1 MEAKD
6 FNKVSVEVQV
16 NGTVCDLSSLEL
28 RQSMFGHHTFTV
40 GVNYRAKEQGLWQF
54 SPEQILEQ
62 LGSPLSIHI
71 EDAEGASTDFEG
83 VIRKIDIG
91 GKASNQ
97 GVVMLYGGSPTVLM
111 TDDYSMASFVDT
123 DLASIV
129 QETITGIGY
138 KIEHKI
144 EPLNNCEIPYICR
157 YKESSYDFLSRLLS
171 ACGEWFF
178 YDGKKIIVG
187 FSAEQNSQEPVSLS
201 YRYDLDE
208 MKISSSLGNYDVEQY
223 DYDPTADRIEQW
235 PSYPDSKNPNKFTKK
250 AFSQSKS
257 IYGDYTVLPSRIP
270 VCHGTFNLME
280 NSVYAEHFGKLS
292 GGSMLEAKTRT
303 CKVGL
308 GKIVSVDVDPDLPE
322 FSRELGNYRIVEIVH
337 RYDDTKGSYE
347 NEIVGINA
355 DIDYLP
361 LRNVVPPIA
370 MPEVAKVVDNQ
381 DPKNMGRVKVQFV
394 WQQLEDHPQDKT
406 SGWLRVQ
413 TPHAGSS
420 EIVAKDRGFF
430 FIPEIDDQV
439 MVGYE
444 YGDPDRPFVMGSLY
458 HVNNTD
464 GMVGEN
470 TLKALRTRSG
480 HILEFNDDEGG
491 DWGITISDVNGNVIN
506 INTGQKSIN
515 ISSLEE
521 INIVSKNILLE
532 ASENIRVVTGQNYE
546 STIGENVVN
555 DVAGDCS
562 QTIGGDMK
570 SSVTGKETIETGK
583 DLQLAVADKLKVEVS
598 AKATVEVG
606 GEANIHS
613 DGKMYITS
621 SQPVNIAKK

>member
-1 MEAKD
+1 M
-6 FNKVSVEVQV
+6 

-91 GKASNQ
+91 GKESNQ

-157 YKESSYDFLSRLLS
+157 YKESSYGFLSRLLS

-187 FSAEQNSQEPVSLS
+187 FSAEQNAQEPVSLS

-257 IYGDYTVLPSRIP
+257 IYGDYTILPSKIP

-420 EIVAKDRGFF
+420 EMVAKDRGFF

-491 DWGITISDVNGNVIN
+491 DWGITIKDAEGNIIHVNTKEKNIEITSPESLILTAKNISMQAEENVQIAAKQNVKVTAEADIN
-506 INTGQKSIN
+506 IAAKGNLALQAEGDA
-515 ISSLEE
+515 SL
-521 INIVSKNILLE
+521 S
-532 ASENIRVVTGQNYE
+532 
-546 STIGENVVN
+546 
-555 DVAGDCS
+555 
-562 QTIGGDMK
+562 
-570 SSVTGKETIETGK
+570 
-583 DLQLAVADKLKVEVS
+583 AD
-598 AKATVEVG
+598 G
-606 GEANIHS
+606 N
-613 DGKMYITS
+613 
-621 SQPVNIAKK
+621 VNIAAETDATVAAQNTTVDGKSQATLNGAQTLVSGKMTTVQGAAHKIDVM

>member
-62 LGSPLSIHI
+62 LGCPLSIHI

-91 GKASNQ
+91 GKESNQ

-157 YKESSYDFLSRLLS
+157 YKESSYGFLSRLLS

-257 IYGDYTVLPSRIP
+257 IYGDYTILPSKIP

-337 RYDDTKGSYE
+337 RYDDTKSSYE

-361 LRNVVPPIA
+361 SRNVVPPIA
-370 MPEVAKVVDNQ
+370 MPEVARVVDNQ

-464 GMVGEN
+464 GIASN
-470 TLKALRTRSG
+470 NKLKSITTRSG
-480 HILEFNDDEGG
+480 STLTFDDDAQTILLCTSNANQIFIDENSG
-491 DWGITISDVNGNVIN
+491 TISIASAEEVNVITKNVN
-506 INTGQKSIN
+506 ID
-515 ISSLEE
+515 
-521 INIVSKNILLE
+521 
-532 ASENIRVVTGQNYE
+532 ASENMTV
-546 STIGENVVN
+546 NV
-555 DVAGDCS
+555 
-562 QTIGGDMK
+562 GGDFNM
-570 SSVTGKETIETGK
+570 T
-583 DLQLAVADKLKVEVS
+583 
-598 AKATVEVG
+598 VG
-606 GEANIHS
+606 GESYIAISGNSDLTIEKDSSTNITGNVEQSIEGDYNLSVMKKLNIHSNSDGNIES
-613 DGKMYITS
+613 DGKMIIA
-621 SQPVNIAKK
+621 SQNNLNIKSQTKVDIAKG

>member
-91 GKASNQ
+91 GKESNQ

-157 YKESSYDFLSRLLS
+157 YKESSYGFLSRLLS

-257 IYGDYTVLPSRIP
+257 IYGDYTILPSKIP

-361 LRNVVPPIA
+361 SRNVVPPIA

-491 DWGITISDVNGNVIN
+491 DWGITIKDAEGNIIHVNTKEKNIEITSPESLILTAKNISMQAEENVQIAAKQN
-506 INTGQKSIN
+506 VEVTAEADINTAAKGNLVLQAEGDA
-515 ISSLEE
+515 SL
-521 INIVSKNILLE
+521 S
-532 ASENIRVVTGQNYE
+532 
-546 STIGENVVN
+546 
-555 DVAGDCS
+555 
-562 QTIGGDMK
+562 
-570 SSVTGKETIETGK
+570 
-583 DLQLAVADKLKVEVS
+583 AD
-598 AKATVEVG
+598 G
-606 GEANIHS
+606 N
-613 DGKMYITS
+613 
-621 SQPVNIAKK
+621 VNIAAETDATVAAQNTTVDGKSQATLNGAQTLVSGKMTTVQGAAHKIDVM

>member
-91 GKASNQ
+91 GKESNQ

-157 YKESSYDFLSRLLS
+157 YKESRYGFLSRLLS

-257 IYGDYTVLPSRIP
+257 IYGDYTILPSKIP

-337 RYDDTKGSYE
+337 RYDDTKSSYE

-361 LRNVVPPIA
+361 SRNVVPPIA
-370 MPEVAKVVDNQ
+370 MPEVAKVVDNR

-491 DWGITISDVNGNVIN
+491 DWGITIKDAEGNIIHVNTKEKNIEITSPESLILTAKNISMQAEENVQIAAKQN
-506 INTGQKSIN
+506 VEVTAEADINTGAKGNLALQA
-515 ISSLEE
+515 EGD
-521 INIVSKNILLE
+521 LE
-532 ASENIRVVTGQNYE
+532 ASASGNIIVEAQSELSIAGQSVAMEGKSEVTINGNK
-546 STIGENVVN
+546 TV
-555 DVAGDCS
+555 VAGKM
-562 QTIGGDMK
+562 T
-570 SSVTGKETIETGK
+570 
-583 DLQLAVADKLKVEVS
+583 
-598 AKATVEVG
+598 TVQG
-606 GEANIHS
+606 AAHKI
-613 DGKMYITS
+613 DIM
-621 SQPVNIAKK
+621 

>member
-91 GKASNQ
+91 GKESNQ

-157 YKESSYDFLSRLLS
+157 YKESSYGFLSRLLS

-257 IYGDYTVLPSRIP
+257 IYGDYTILPSKIP

-337 RYDDTKGSYE
+337 RYDDTKSSYE

-361 LRNVVPPIA
+361 SRNVVPPIA
-370 MPEVAKVVDNQ
+370 MPEVAKVVDNR

-491 DWGITISDVNGNVIN
+491 DWGITIKDAEGNIIHVNTKEKNIEITSPESLILTAKNISMQAEENVQIAAKQN
-506 INTGQKSIN
+506 VEVTAEADINTGAKGNLALQA
-515 ISSLEE
+515 EGD
-521 INIVSKNILLE
+521 LE
-532 ASENIRVVTGQNYE
+532 ASASGNIIVEAQSELSIAGQSVAMEGKSEVTINGNK
-546 STIGENVVN
+546 TV
-555 DVAGDCS
+555 VAGKM
-562 QTIGGDMK
+562 T
-570 SSVTGKETIETGK
+570 
-583 DLQLAVADKLKVEVS
+583 
-598 AKATVEVG
+598 TVQG
-606 GEANIHS
+606 AAHKI
-613 DGKMYITS
+613 DIM
-621 SQPVNIAKK
+621 

>member
-62 LGSPLSIHI
+62 LGCPLSIHI

-91 GKASNQ
+91 GKESNQ

-157 YKESSYDFLSRLLS
+157 YKESSYGFLSRLLS

-257 IYGDYTVLPSRIP
+257 IYGDYTILPSKIP

-361 LRNVVPPIA
+361 SRNVVPPIA

-420 EIVAKDRGFF
+420 EMVAKDRGFF

-491 DWGITISDVNGNVIN
+491 DWGITIKDAEGNIIHVNTKEKNIEITSPESLILTAKNISIQAEENVQIAAKQN
-506 INTGQKSIN
+506 VEVTAEADINTAAKGNLVLQAEGDA
-515 ISSLEE
+515 SL
-521 INIVSKNILLE
+521 S
-532 ASENIRVVTGQNYE
+532 
-546 STIGENVVN
+546 
-555 DVAGDCS
+555 
-562 QTIGGDMK
+562 
-570 SSVTGKETIETGK
+570 
-583 DLQLAVADKLKVEVS
+583 AD
-598 AKATVEVG
+598 G
-606 GEANIHS
+606 N
-613 DGKMYITS
+613 
-621 SQPVNIAKK
+621 VNIAAETDATVAAQNTTVNGKSQVTLNGAQTLVSGKMTTVQGAAHKIDVM